1 MKKLIAFATLI
12 TISVVLLSC
21 FNKSDA
27 VENIES
33 SKIEL
38 TSPKIELL
46 TKSTFKAK
54 IFDYEANKDWNY
66 VGKVPAIIDFYADW
80 CRPCKM
86 VAPILEEL
94 NKEYNGKIV
103 IYKVNTQVEQELST
117 VFGIT
122 GIPAFLFIPAE
133 GQPQMSTGFMTKE
146 NFEQAITEV
155 LKVKK

>member
-1 MKKLIAFATLI
+1 
-12 TISVVLLSC
+12 
-21 FNKSDA
+21 
-27 VENIES
+27 
-33 SKIEL
+33 
-38 TSPKIELL
+38 
-46 TKSTFKAK
+46 
-54 IFDYEANKDWNY
+54 
-66 VGKVPAIIDFYADW
+66 
-80 CRPCKM
+80 M